1 MCQIKSA
8 CRLIKKI
15 NHIEIIVYMNIKTS
29 DNIFYI
35 ILMFVGVGIYALC
48 MYLSFAFMRVAKLC
62 VDTGGIVSIG
72 AITGIIPFFL
82 PLFLMFYSE
91 KEYLNKRP
99 RLKIWMYILCA
110 LLVFGFMLY
119 CIFIDR
125 DLILGREISLD
136 LFLALYLLV
145 LPIVY
150 AVRIKK
156 YDL

>member
-1 MCQIKSA
+1 
-8 CRLIKKI
+8 
-15 NHIEIIVYMNIKTS
+15 MNIKAS

-35 ILMFVGVGIYALC
+35 ILMFVGVGIYALSMC
-48 MYLSFAFMRVAKLC
+48 LSFAFMRVAKLC

-72 AITGIIPFFL
+72 AITGIIPIFL
-82 PLFLMFYSE
+82 PLFLMYYSE

-119 CIFIDR
+119 CTFIDR
-125 DLILGREISLD
+125 DLILGREITLD